1 MTKYKITGTEYNAS
15 KNADPSD
22 HGVFDYEFEIT
33 SNSIDQ
39 KVFQLI
45 GGPTS
50 YESFTMHDETIAA
63 MKECGW
69 SACAGTP
76 GSYNRLSFTADQ
88 MKAAFKQLDESLD
101 LPSLEEVA
109 LEIEMAERDD
119 KRNFVFCPLTNSM
132 CRTDCEAYYPPRVE
146 TFPGLGDTPDEHS
159 VTGGYCTA
167 SALHTQQV

>member
-1 MTKYKITGTEYNAS
+1 MKYKITGTEYNAS
-15 KNADPSD
+15 ENADPSD

-45 GGPTS
+45 GGPTG
-50 YESFTMHDETIAA
+50 YESFTMHDETVAA

-88 MKAAFKQLDESLD
+88 MKAAFKQLDETPEIPTRGEID
-101 LPSLEEVA
+101 T
-109 LEIEMAERDD
+109 EIEMAKRDD
-119 KRNFVFCPLTNSM
+119 KRASVFCPLRNAM
-132 CRTDCEAYYPPRVE
+132 CRIDCESYCSPRVDVYSGTLE
-146 TFPGLGDTPDEHS
+146 THY

-167 SALHTQQV
+167 STLHTHPV